1 VLGARVLSVYS
12 STKELAFGNAFGTI
26 LLCLAGL
33 LLLFAALML
42 QAMKE
47 LMRGETAQLVKEV
60 KGFSADSKERS
71 SE

>member
-1 VLGARVLSVYS
+1 
-12 STKELAFGNAFGTI
+12 LAFGNAFGTI

>member
-1 VLGARVLSVYS
+1 LSVYS

-33 LLLFAALML
+33 LSLFAALML

-47 LMRGETAQLVKEV
+47 LISGRIVDLVKGA
-60 KGFSADSKERS
+60 KGFGPGEKQKGE
-71 SE
+71 